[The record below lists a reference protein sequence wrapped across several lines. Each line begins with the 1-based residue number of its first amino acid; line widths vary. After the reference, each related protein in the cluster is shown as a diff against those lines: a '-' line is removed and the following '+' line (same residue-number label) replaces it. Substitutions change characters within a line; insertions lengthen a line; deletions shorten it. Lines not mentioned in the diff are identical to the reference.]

1 MIQRSRYLNALQVA
15 LDRSPVTAL
24 IGPRQSGKTT
34 LARMVS
40 ENRPVTFFDL
50 ESPTDRQRLQNPELA
65 LEPLDGWIVLDEIQ
79 ELPGL
84 FAVLRVL
91 ADRPANRA
99 GTDPA
104 GGRDAGR
111 AGGVRRAR
119 RIRSGRDGR

>member
-65 LEPLDGWIVLDEIQ
+65 LEPLDGW
-79 ELPGL
+79 
-84 FAVLRVL
+84 R
-91 ADRPANRA
+91 
-99 GTDPA
+99 
-104 GGRDAGR
+104 
-111 AGGVRRAR
+111 
-119 RIRSGRDGR
+119 